1 MANLREYRD
10 ESGKLKAFYIRVYR
24 GRDADGKQLP
34 PYQDTFQVPETWS
47 ESTARKKAEAYA
59 AVFEEHCLNGLQATS
74 NQTFQDYAE
83 YVIKLKADN
92 GDIVHSTEVR
102 YRELTERIYP
112 EIGHIKLKDLK
123 PQHLNQLYAKIKED
137 GVTKTTAC
145 AKIKLQKMIES
156 GTLGPSASEELTAW
170 YERTGMLSCM
180 AIGKAAHV
188 SASTVSRMLLG
199 ENVQKDCAEAVA
211 AALGYPAEKLFSFQT
226 EREDLSNKTIRE
238 YHQFISSVLHM
249 AEKEGL
255 VPHNVAAKASPPK
268 YEYPEA
274 EFYPPELVKRILSAI
289 QNEALYWRAIA
300 LLIVFS
306 GARRGEI
313 LGLRFCDLDF
323 ERNRIHICQ
332 SLLYT
337 AEKGKYIEPR
347 PKNKKRRYVSIAAM
361 AMDTVKAY
369 IEWRTAVGIEPSDK
383 WKEADLV
390 FINPDGEPYSPDGVT
405 DWFSNLSKKY
415 DLPHIHP
422 HAFRHSAASALIFSG
437 VDTVSVAGTLGHAS
451 PTTTE
456 KIYAHFIDAAEK
468 KNGEILA
475 NIYDAG

>member
-10 ESGKLKAFYIRVYR
+10 ESGKLKAYYIRVYR
-24 GRDADGKQLP
+24 GRDANGKQLP
-34 PYQDTFQVPETWS
+34 PYQETFPVPETWS
-47 ESTARKKAEAYA
+47 EATARKKAEAYA
-59 AVFEEHCLNGLQATS
+59 AVFEERCLSGLQANS
-74 NQTFQDYAE
+74 NQIFQEYTE

-123 PQHLNQLYAKIKED
+123 PQHLNCLYAKIKEG
-137 GVTKTTAC
+137 GVKRTTAC
-145 AKIKLQKMIES
+145 AKIKLQKVIEN
-156 GTLGPSASEELTAW
+156 GTLGPGASVELAAW
-170 YERTGMLSCM
+170 YAKTGKLSRM
-180 AIGKAAHV
+180 AIGKAAHL
-188 SASTVSRMLLG
+188 SASTVSRMLQG
-199 ENVQKDCAEAVA
+199 ENVQKDRAEAVA

-226 EREDLSNKTIRE
+226 ERDALSNKTIRE
-238 YHQFISSVLHM
+238 YHQFISSVLHV

-255 VPHNVAAKASPPK
+255 VPQNVAAKASPPK
-268 YEYPEA
+268 YDYPEA
-274 EFYPPELVKRILSAI
+274 EYYPPELVKKILASI
-289 QNEALYWRAIA
+289 QNEAIYWRAIA

-306 GARRGEI
+306 AARRGEI

-337 AEKGKYIEPR
+337 AERGKYIESR
-347 PKNKKRRYVSIAAM
+347 TKNKKRRYVSIAAM
-361 AMDTVKAY
+361 AMAAVKEY
-369 IEWRTAVGIEPSDK
+369 IEWRTAVGIEPSEV
-383 WKEADLV
+383 WKDSDLV

-456 KIYAHFIDAAEK
+456 KIYAHFFEAAEK
-468 KNGEILA
+468 RNGEILA
-475 NIYDAG
+475 SIYDAG

>member
-10 ESGKLKAFYIRVYR
+10 VNGKLKAYYIRVYR
-24 GRDADGKQLP
+24 GKGTDGRQLP
-34 PYQDTFQVPETWS
+34 PYTETFQVPETWS
-47 ESTARKKAEAYA
+47 ETTARKKAEAYA
-59 AVFEEHCLNGLQATS
+59 ALVENLFRSGMQATS
-74 NQTFQDYAE
+74 NQTFQGYAE
-83 YVIKLKADN
+83 YVIQLKSGN
-92 GDIVHSTEVR
+92 GEIVHSTEVR

-123 PQHLNQLYAKIKED
+123 PQHLNQLYSKIKKD

-145 AKIKLQKMIES
+145 AKLKLQKVIES
-156 GTLGPSASEELTAW
+156 GMLGPTASEELVAW
-170 YERTGMLSCM
+170 YNKTNKISRM
-180 AIGKAAHV
+180 AIGRAAHL
-188 SASTVSRMLLG
+188 SASTVSRMLRG
-199 ENVQKDCAEAVA
+199 ENVQKDRAEAVA
-211 AALGYPAEKLFSFQT
+211 TALGYPVEKLFSIQI
-226 EREDLSNKTIRE
+226 EREDLSSKTIRE
-238 YHQFISSVLHM
+238 YHQLISSVLHV

-255 VPHNVAAKASPPK
+255 VPRNVAAKASPPK
-268 YEYPEA
+268 SYYPEA
-274 EFYPPELVKRILSAI
+274 VFYPPELVKRIIAAI

-300 LLIVFS
+300 FLIIFS

-323 ERNRIHICQ
+323 DRNRIHICQ

-337 AEKGKYIEPR
+337 AERGKYIEPR

-361 AMDTVKAY
+361 AMATVKEY
-369 IEWRTAVGIEPSDK
+369 IEWRTAVGIEPNDQ
-383 WKEADLV
+383 WKDADLV

-422 HAFRHSAASALIFSG
+422 HGFRHSAASALIFNG
-437 VDTVSVAGTLGHAS
+437 ADTVSVAGTLGHAS

-456 KIYAHFIDAAEK
+456 KIYAHFFEAAEK
-468 KNGEILA
+468 KNEEILSTVYGA
-475 NIYDAG
+475 K

>member
-10 ESGKLKAFYIRVYR
+10 ENGKLKAFYIRVYR

-34 PYQDTFQVPETWS
+34 PYKETFHVPESWS
-47 ESTARKKAEAYA
+47 ETTAWKKAEAYA
-59 AVFEEHCLNGLQATS
+59 AVFEERCLNGLQATN
-74 NQTFQDYAE
+74 NQTFREYAE

-102 YRELTERIYP
+102 YRGLTERIYP
-112 EIGHIKLKDLK
+112 EIGYIKLKDLK
-123 PQHLNQLYAKIKED
+123 PQHLNRLYDKLKSDGTVKVTARAK
-137 GVTKTTAC
+137 T
-145 AKIKLQKMIES
+145 KLQKVFEE
-156 GTLGPSASEELTAW
+156 GNLGPSADENLVALT
-170 YERTGMLSCM
+170 EQGKRLSRM
-180 AIGKAAHV
+180 AIGRAAHL
-188 SASTVSRMLLG
+188 SASTVSRMLQG
-199 ENVQKDCAEAVA
+199 ENVQKDRAEAVA
-211 AALGYPAEKLFSFQT
+211 KALGYPMEKLFSIQN

-238 YHQFISSVLHM
+238 YHQFISSVLQV

-255 VPHNVAAKASPPK
+255 VPQNVAAKASPPK
-268 YEYPEA
+268 SDYPEA
-274 EFYPPELVKRILSAI
+274 DFYPPELVKRILAAI

-300 LLIVFS
+300 FLIIFS

-323 ERNRIHICQ
+323 DRNRIHICQ

-337 AEKGKYIEPR
+337 AERGKYIEPR

-361 AMDTVKAY
+361 AMATVKEY
-369 IEWRTAVGIEPSDK
+369 IEWRTAVGIEPNDQ
-383 WKEADLV
+383 WKDADLV

-422 HAFRHSAASALIFSG
+422 HGFRHSAASALIFNG
-437 VDTVSVAGTLGHAS
+437 ADTVSVAGTLGHAS

-456 KIYAHFIDAAEK
+456 KIYAHFFEAAEK
-468 KNGEILA
+468 KNEEILSTVYGA
-475 NIYDAG
+475 K